1 MNEDEA
7 IANIYKKIEREKGLL
22 NGANAMRQ
30 QTNNDA
36 VRSRLDSQMRE
47 ARRNIQFFEE
57 KIRDLQLKRVG
68 SGMEN
73 MSISS
78 GSTSTM
84 RPASGDMHPEADN
97 PPPPP
102 KDDGGWSGGDRGSY
116 GTLPYSQ
123 IGAHGDMM
131 PPRHPFAPPGPS
143 SSIPKPRPNFT
154 KLGVLASLPY
164 NESYHGSY
172 HASRLTPLFFCFP
185 VPQPNLVS
193 LRYIR

>member
-7 IANIYKKIEREKGLL
+7 LANIHRKIEREKVLL

-57 KIRDLQLKRVG
+57 KLRDLQMKRVG
-68 SGMEN
+68 SGLES

-78 GSTSTM
+78 GSTM
-84 RPASGDMHPEADN
+84 RPASGDMYGAEGD
-97 PPPPP
+97 PPAPLP
-102 KDDGGWSGGDRGSY
+102 KDAAGGWSGGDQGSY
-116 GTLPYSQ
+116 GSLPYSE
-123 IGAHGDMM
+123 IGAHGDIM
-131 PPRHPFAPPGPS
+131 PPRHPFAPPGPT

-154 KLGVLASLPY
+154 KLGAWPIPASSILYFPLLALP
-164 NESYHGSY
+164 SSK
-172 HASRLTPLFFCFP
+172 
-185 VPQPNLVS
+185 
-193 LRYIR
+193 